1 MRWFTPLIVLS
12 HVKQCSGKT
21 VTVQQE
27 SEPAKPPVNLE
38 EIRAELK
45 AKIEA
50 EAYNKGW
57 GLTLPLPQHTRS
69 LLS

>member
-1 MRWFTPLIVLS
+1 MRWVTPLIVLS
-12 HVKQCSGKT
+12 HVKQSSGKT

-50 EAYNKGW
+50 EAYNKG
-57 GLTLPLPQHTRS
+57 
-69 LLS
+69 